1 MGFYSLW
8 IEPERESRLASQ
20 LQGAIDELK
29 RQHGGVHFVAHVTL
43 ASFEAPD
50 DATAKRLTDDLRVK
64 LKVNQP
70 HG

>member
-1 MGFYSLW
+1 MGIYSLW

-29 RQHGGVHFVAHVTL
+29 SLHGGVYFVAHVTL

-50 DATAKRLTDDLRVK
+50 DATAKRMTEALRVK
-64 LKVNQP
+64 LKVKQP
-70 HG
+70 CC